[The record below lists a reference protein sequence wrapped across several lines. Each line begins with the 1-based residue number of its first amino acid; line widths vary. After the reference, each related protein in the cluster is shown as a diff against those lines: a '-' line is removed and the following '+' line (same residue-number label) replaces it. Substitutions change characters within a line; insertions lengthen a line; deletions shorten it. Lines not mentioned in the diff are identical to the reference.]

1 MTNYQKIEASREA
14 RLWITQV
21 MLPAV
26 GIGAYVLAKDP
37 ELREKA
43 KNGVEKVKNKL
54 FPKKEDAKNES

>member
-26 GIGAYVLAKDP
+26 GIGAYVLVKDP
-37 ELREKA
+37 ALREKA
-43 KNGVEKVKNKL
+43 KTEIEKVKNKL
-54 FPKKEDAKNES
+54 FPKKEDAKKES

>member
-37 ELREKA
+37 ALREKA
-43 KNGVEKVKNKL
+43 KTEIEKVKNKL
-54 FPKKEDAKNES
+54 FPKKEDAKKES

>member
-37 ELREKA
+37 ALREKA
-43 KNGVEKVKNKL
+43 KTEIEKVKNKI
-54 FPKKEDAKNES
+54 FPKKEDTKKES

>member
-26 GIGAYVLAKDP
+26 GIAAYVIAKDP
-37 ELREKA
+37 DLREKA
-43 KNGVEKVKNKL
+43 KICGEKLKNKI
-54 FPKKEDAKNES
+54 FPKKEDADKES

>member
-37 ELREKA
+37 ALREKA
-43 KNGVEKVKNKL
+43 KIGVEKVKNKI
-54 FPKKEDAKNES
+54 FPKKKDAKKES